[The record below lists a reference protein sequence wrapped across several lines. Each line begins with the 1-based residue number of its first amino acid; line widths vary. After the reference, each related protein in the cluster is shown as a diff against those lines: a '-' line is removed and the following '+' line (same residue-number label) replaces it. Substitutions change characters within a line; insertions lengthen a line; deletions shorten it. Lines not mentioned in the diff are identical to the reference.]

1 MIAQINQAIDTLSN
15 AQKSVVET
23 FIKDSK
29 VAEPV
34 NTIIDATQTFSKTL
48 AKSFVNL
55 GETFVANISKGGK

>member
-1 MIAQINQAIDTLSN
+1 MIAHVNQAIDTLSN
-15 AQKSVVET
+15 AQKSLVET

-48 AKSFVNL
+48 AKSFVSL
-55 GETFVANISKGGK
+55 GETFVANLNKGVK

>member
-1 MIAQINQAIDTLSN
+1 MIAQVNQAIDTLSN
-15 AQKSVVET
+15 AQRSLVET

-34 NTIIDATQTFSKTL
+34 NNIIDASQTFSKTL

-55 GETFVANISKGGK
+55 GETFVSAFSKGSK

>member
-55 GETFVANISKGGK
+55 GETFVANLNKGGK